1 MAKRTSMIR
10 RQKSEM
16 KTKPN
21 QVYVHIKVGFFS
33 GDSDDDDGDDAAAA
47 IVCRWTLTHT
57 MLA

>member
-1 MAKRTSMIR
+1 MYTL
-10 RQKSEM
+10 KS
-16 KTKPN
+16 
-21 QVYVHIKVGFFS
+21 GFFF